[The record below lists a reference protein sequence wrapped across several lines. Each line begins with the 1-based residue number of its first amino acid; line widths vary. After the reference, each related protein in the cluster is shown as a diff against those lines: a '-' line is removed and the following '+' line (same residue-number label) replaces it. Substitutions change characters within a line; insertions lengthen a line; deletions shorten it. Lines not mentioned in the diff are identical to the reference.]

1 MKKKSKES
9 DNEFGELIQ
18 QSRRLGEGGFAKD
31 SLVE

>member
-1 MKKKSKES
+1 MKKKNQKKV
-9 DNEFGELIQ
+9 NEFGELIQ